1 MAGFRKNSIVIDFS
15 VMPVRP
21 KLNVVQEFLF
31 KQMSL
36 DMSLVKNLQ
45 TSITKSHVI
54 IELDSAATA
63 ENVVMLHN
71 MKHTL
76 EHDKQLYHIPVHP
89 TDNAIEVKV
98 YDLPPHMP
106 NNLISAQFSAYGK
119 VLSVKNDVWKDYFP
133 GIPNGVRIIR
143 MEIQTP
149 IPSYVPVAGELSY
162 VLYSN
167 QVKTCRHC
175 TQKVHIGKTCSAAR
189 KESSQNAGEKSTLAE
204 IVSNS
209 QASTNESPIELMEA
223 TDSESD
229 DESVASK
236 EATTTQLS
244 TADSLA
250 TTMKKTSKSPETP
263 NFSQPVASTSNSSKI
278 VTSETETDP
287 LGGRKRTLSP
297 KQAEQESQR
306 PQRRTKSQRH
316 TSK

>member
-1 MAGFRKNSIVIDFS
+1 MFG
-15 VMPVRP
+15 
-21 KLNVVQEFLF
+21 
-31 KQMSL
+31 
-36 DMSLVKNLQ
+36 
-45 TSITKSHVI
+45 
-54 IELDSAATA
+54 
-63 ENVVMLHN
+63 
-71 MKHTL
+71 
-76 EHDKQLYHIPVHP
+76 
-89 TDNAIEVKV
+89 
-98 YDLPPHMP
+98 
-106 NNLISAQFSAYGK
+106 
-119 VLSVKNDVWKDYFP
+119 
-133 GIPNGVRIIR
+133 
-143 MEIQTP
+143 
-149 IPSYVPVAGELSY
+149 
-162 VLYSN
+162 
-167 QVKTCRHC
+167 C
-175 TQKVHIGKTCSAAR
+175 

-278 VTSETETDP
+278 VTLETETDP

-297 KQAEQESQR
+297 KQAEQETQR